1 MTNKKLKLAAMSVAL
16 TACVAAQPMAAHAVE
31 GPDSVED
38 NAAPQAE
45 PVAESSTPAPVAE
58 EGEKQEK
65 VGEQEEFTP
74 PRVNEEAKS
83 EEQAPAFGPGTKTD
97 DITIDYKPAA
107 KPEEP
112 GKSGE
117 DGETDGSEGSGETDE
132 TENPDGTYVK
142 GGVIDN
148 SKKDEATGKDGKIGE
163 ATKEETPDSS
173 SSTTVVDPDAEVKKG
188 DPVVGKDE
196 DGNTTITTPTET
208 TGTETTTTTGT
219 GKADSST
226 TITDT
231 KKGEEINLDDELGKD
246 VRPDWK
252 TDKDAKLGGY
262 TVDKVEPAEDGNSK
276 ELTLKKTSP
285 TEEKEMAAEDI
296 AKLLDVPEGGVEKKT
311 DDEGNTTYT
320 LKKEETSTDEN
331 GNTVTRV
338 TYYEITGNSVKTRTE
353 TTLVLKVE
361 KGTETKKDQDLST
374 EAELPDS
381 ITVKNGKS
389 ELKVSKDILEKA
401 LDNGGTYTDTDKNIT
416 YTVTKKEESSTK
428 LSNEQLAKRLGDG
441 FTYNAADDSISYKG
455 EKLTISQ
462 NDVYRK
468 LLSYDVT
475 VTETIKNEGQVEGGQ
490 ASIDKANNDAKL
502 EAIKAALTDAAKKT
516 GINVDSEDF
525 KNQLNTIDPTGKG
538 QLNLSY
544 TDADGNVHTVT
555 LRYNGATVS
564 TDPGTPDSSKDTET
578 REDVKDYTV
587 TGTAYV
593 TGSNTWTESGS
604 LNGTYVK
611 PGSGELPS
619 LDGWTIASKDPEKGT
634 TTYKKEETVTSPDG
648 TSTKITR
655 TCTITESSASLTDA
669 EKEEIAWK
677 ELQNKTGKDK
687 ATLLQEGYSIDIG
700 SMDFSGIKRVEW
712 TIDTLSESTKTDTKD
727 LNDKLVI
734 PGGKN
739 WSIDENAGTITVDGN
754 IYRNVT
760 KTDDGYTCTVEDKN
774 GVKTT
779 YTFTKQAGAPLTPDE
794 IQTAL
799 AGQYS
804 VSADSIR
811 LNADGKTA
819 TFTKGDETIT
829 VDYSTLSETL
839 TVRKDVHTSS
849 SVTGIIKDD
858 KDLEKAYDELWKQIQ
873 EIQSKL
879 QPGEELRIG
888 ETKIDSTTKKEDIIK
903 YFTKAISPDNMSKDE
918 LIKAL
923 QEQERIAK
931 NSTYVANKGSDYEET
946 KKNYYSGEKTGEFKY
961 FSKAPD
967 GSKIEVYWKST
978 WGWNGY
984 YYYTDANGQEVR
996 VHSNT
1001 VHSEEQRDDIG
1012 HLDLASGSKL
1022 DLLPDEDGKVNQT
1035 DCVLVSKNLKLEW
1048 NYDAGKLVNGKDNQ
1062 TVGLDS
1068 KISWD
1073 DEGGEGSGHYEYDRG
1088 NRNNNPDK
1096 SAYYKLTG
1104 TVAYDPI
1111 KENGSIKL
1119 YQGGYDGWYWVSAE
1133 DQAINAYLEATGSS
1147 KTAASL
1153 TKKERDAIVGT
1164 YVVQIGTTGTNSTG
1178 ESGYQVYLK
1187 SSELTAYGYMTRDA
1201 NTCINST
1208 YKRQDGTWGYV
1219 GGYDLMISKL
1229 TQVSEGKVIGQTE
1242 STIKTITA
1250 PLSIRSSQDFAKR
1263 LLELNKQTTTT
1274 HKTGEGATAYGENTS
1289 GDFDGTYTQKKS
1301 ETVEGSG
1308 TGKGHYTTFTEV
1320 LKKIFSGSGSKEH
1333 DEGKVSYTY
1342 RTTDKVNTTPVSK
1355 ETVTTTDAHVGY
1367 NYTSIETRKVTV
1379 NGEET
1384 VIVPPVTPP
1393 VDPDTPDGP
1402 VEDETPDEVVTPETP
1417 ELPPVQDATP
1427 DAPVLPS
1434 DAVLPAVQDA
1444 LPQTG
1449 VNWMAALGMAFSGML
1464 LMVVG
1469 AFTSL
1474 KYKEKH

>member
-45 PVAESSTPAPVAE
+45 PAPVEGKTAEGEVEGE
-58 EGEKQEK
+58 EGK
-65 VGEQEEFTP
+65 QEEFTP
-74 PRVNEEAKS
+74 PPVNEEAKS

-97 DITIDYKPAA
+97 DITIDYKPAE
-107 KPEEP
+107 KPEQP

-117 DGETDGSEGSGETDE
+117 DGEADGSEGSGETDE

-142 GGVIDN
+142 GDVIDN
-148 SKKDEATGKDGKIGE
+148 SKKDEATGEDGKIGE

-231 KKGEEINLDDELGKD
+231 KKGEEIDLNKELGE

-262 TVDKVEPAEDGNSK
+262 TVDKVEPAKDGNSK
-276 ELTLKKTSP
+276 TLTLKKTSEP
-285 TEEKEMAAEDI
+285 ETKEMSAEDV
-296 AKLLDVPEGGVEKKT
+296 AKLLDVPEDGVEKKT
-311 DDEGNTTYT
+311 DDEGKTTYI

-338 TYYEITGNSVKTRTE
+338 TYYKVNGNTVTTTTE
-353 TTLVLKVE
+353 TTLKLKVE
-361 KGTETKKDQDLST
+361 KGTVDVDEKDLTTKVELPSIKDESGKEILSAKQLNDLLKDQKPGEDGT
-374 EAELPDS
+374 YKIEKEA
-381 ITVKNGKS
+381 NGKTYLYTITES
-389 ELKVSKDILEKA
+389 TDQ
-401 LDNGGTYTDTDKNIT
+401 GTLLT
-416 YTVTKKEESSTK
+416 
-428 LSNEQLAKRLGDG
+428 NEQLADRLGDG
-441 FTYNAADDSISYKG
+441 FTADDNGVYYKG
-455 EKLTISQ
+455 EKLNLDQ
-462 NDVYRK
+462 MEAVRK
-468 LLSYDVT
+468 TLSYTVE
-475 VTETIKNEGQVEGGQ
+475 VTEVTKTPGQVEGGQ
-490 ASIDKANNDAKL
+490 ESIKSAEETAKL

-544 TDADGNVHTVT
+544 TDVDGNVHTVT
-555 LRYNGATVS
+555 LRYDGATVS
-564 TDPGTPDSSKDTET
+564 APQPGSSDPSKDTET
-578 REDVKDYTV
+578 RKDVTDNV
-587 TGTAYV
+587 ITGTAYV

-655 TCTITESSASLTDA
+655 TCTITESSASLTDT

-677 ELQNKTGKDK
+677 ELQNKTGRDK

-779 YTFTKQAGAPLTPDE
+779 YTFTKQAGAPLTPEE

-858 KDLEKAYDELWKQIQ
+858 KDLEKAYDEPWKQIQ

-946 KKNYYSGEKTGEFKY
+946 KKNYYSGEKTDEFKY

-967 GSKIEVYWKST
+967 DSKIEVYWKWT
-978 WGWNGY
+978 WWGGY

-1119 YQGGYDGWYWVSAE
+1119 YQGQWGDYWNPGISAE
-1133 DQAINAYLEATGSS
+1133 DEAINAYLKATGSS
-1147 KTAASL
+1147 KTYRDL
-1153 TKKERDAIVGT
+1153 TTKERNAIVGT
-1164 YVVQIGTTGTNSTG
+1164 YVVKIGTTGTNSTG
-1178 ESGYQVYLK
+1178 ESGYQVYRK
-1187 SSELTAYGYMTRDA
+1187 TSELTAYGYMSRDA

-1250 PLSIRSSQDFAKR
+1250 PLSIRSSQDFANR

-1289 GDFDGTYTQKKS
+1289 GDFDGAYTQKKS

-1333 DEGKVSYTY
+1333 DEGSVSYTH

-1355 ETVTTTDAHVGY
+1355 ETVTTTDAHVDY

-1379 NGEET
+1379 SGEET
-1384 VIVPPVTPP
+1384 VIVPP

-1402 VEDETPDEVVTPETP
+1402 VEDEIPDEVVTPEAP

-1464 LMVVG
+1464 LTIAG

>member
-45 PVAESSTPAPVAE
+45 PAPVEGKTA
-58 EGEKQEK
+58 EGEVEGEEEK
-65 VGEQEEFTP
+65 QEEFTP
-74 PRVNEEAKS
+74 PVNEEAKS

-97 DITIDYKPAA
+97 DITIDYKPAE
-107 KPEEP
+107 KPGEP

-117 DGETDGSEGSGETDE
+117 DGEADGSEGSGETDE

-142 GGVIDN
+142 GDVIDN

-320 LKKEETSTDEN
+320 LKKEEISTDEN

-338 TYYEITGNSVKTRTE
+338 TYYKITGNTVKTTTE
-353 TTLVLKVE
+353 TTLKLKVE

-555 LRYNGATVS
+555 LRYDGATVS
-564 TDPGTPDSSKDTET
+564 APQPGSSDPSKDTET
-578 REDVKDYTV
+578 RKDVTDNV
-587 TGTAYV
+587 ITGTAYV

-655 TCTITESSASLTDA
+655 TCTITESSASLSDA

-779 YTFTKQAGAPLTPDE
+779 YTFTKKAGAPLTPEE

-849 SVTGIIKDD
+849 SVTDIIKDN

-903 YFTKAISPDNMSKDE
+903 YFTKAISPDDMSKDE

-931 NSTYVANKGSDYEET
+931 ETDYVANEGSKYEET
-946 KKNYYSGEKTGEFKY
+946 KKNYYSGETETKY
-961 FSKAPD
+961 YYQPWG
-967 GSKIEVYWKST
+967 GSKIEVT
-978 WGWNGY
+978 PAGQPGR
-984 YYYTDANGQEVR
+984 YYYTNDKGEKEYVFWWDVERQDTRN
-996 VHSNT
+996 
-1001 VHSEEQRDDIG
+1001 DIG

-1119 YQGGYDGWYWVSAE
+1119 YQGQWGDYWNPGISAE
-1133 DQAINAYLEATGSS
+1133 DEAINAYLKATGSS
-1147 KTAASL
+1147 KTYRDL
-1153 TKKERDAIVGT
+1153 TTKERNAIVGT
-1164 YVVQIGTTGTNSTG
+1164 YVVKIGTTGTNSTG

-1187 SSELTAYGYMTRDA
+1187 SSELTAYGYMSRDA

-1219 GGYDLMISKL
+1219 GGYDLMISEL
-1229 TQVSEGKVIGQTE
+1229 TQVREGKVVGQTE

-1333 DEGKVSYTY
+1333 DEGSVSYTH

-1355 ETVTTTDAHVGY
+1355 ETMTTTDAHVDY
-1367 NYTSIETRKVTV
+1367 NYTSIETRTVTV

-1393 VDPDTPDGP
+1393 ETP
-1402 VEDETPDEVVTPETP
+1402 VEDETPDEVVMTPETP

-1434 DAVLPAVQDA
+1434 DVVLPAVQDA

-1464 LMVVG
+1464 LTIAG
-1469 AFTSL
+1469 AFASL